1 MSCFCRISGGEPRV
15 MRREECF
22 RQVDNMRKHCQDRSA
37 EGTGVAG
44 TKEVKESGCDL
55 RLEVRDTLP

>member
-1 MSCFCRISGGEPRV
+1 

-22 RQVDNMRKHCQDRSA
+22 RQVDNMRKPCQDRSE

-55 RLEVRDTLP
+55 RLEVRGTLP